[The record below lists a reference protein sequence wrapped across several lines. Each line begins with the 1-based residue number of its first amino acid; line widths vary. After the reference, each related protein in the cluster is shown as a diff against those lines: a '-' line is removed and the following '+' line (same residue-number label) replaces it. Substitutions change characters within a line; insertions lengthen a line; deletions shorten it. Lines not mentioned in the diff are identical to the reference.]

1 MTFPTLIVEHGQYQP
16 LIPPRRLTSSHKEV
30 GSSKMVMKIE
40 LYWYEKL
47 SDDLKADEYSADID
61 DEESILCSLDLHE
74 EPQIFAGV
82 FNVLPRWIGILQPY
96 FQHVIEPSLFDYQ
109 ISFRYQGAWPPP
121 PKQPKKAC

>member
-1 MTFPTLIVEHGQYQP
+1 
-16 LIPPRRLTSSHKEV
+16 
-30 GSSKMVMKIE
+30 MVMKIE

-61 DEESILCSLDLHE
+61 DEESILCSLNLHA

-82 FNVLPRWIGILQPY
+82 FNVLPHWIGILQPY
-96 FQHVIEPSLFDYQ
+96 FQHAIEPSLFDYQ

-121 PKQPKKAC
+121 PKQSKKAF